1 VSAADVPPP
10 GDETPPEGT
19 LVPEGAPEDAP
30 TFHRTHPLTPL
41 ISGWKLLAGLVAVVT
56 AQNLGRLAS
65 EFTWR
70 RALLF
75 AGLLVAALLVTM
87 AVSTLRWWR
96 TTYAITADGVVMHA
110 GVLTRTRRTAPRS
123 KIESVSVERPLLAR
137 VLGLAKVRI
146 EIAGGADS
154 HLDLDYV
161 TGREAET
168 IRREILEVAASPV
181 GSARRPRPDAVPGEP
196 EPDPDAAPA
205 RSSARESVR
214 SFVYDGVTEGH
225 AIAQVPTERL
235 LRSMLRDLG
244 FMLGLLVGLVWVIV
258 TVVVSIT
265 TDGIGLGALAALIPA
280 LLIVPQMV
288 LRRIENGWGFVSRLT
303 ERGLRM
309 RRGLLSTR
317 TDNIGPGRVQDL
329 RLSQPLLWR
338 GPRWI
343 GATATV
349 AGIGAEG
356 GGDGA
361 SHVLPVGTVEELHR
375 TLGSLL
381 PPLGTDDDLA
391 VALDLLSRPARELDG
406 LRAGHR
412 LFWIA
417 RRTAVAVLL
426 PEVLAVRTGV
436 LTRRLVL
443 VPRERIQG
451 VTLAQG
457 PLARRLGVATVDV
470 AVAVTSVEVSDVP
483 LEAAVALRDTLA
495 RDAASGRLYRDR
507 ETWPRPPL
515 ELPGEEMAA

>member
-1 VSAADVPPP
+1 MSAADVPPP
-10 GDETPPEGT
+10 SAGT
-19 LVPEGAPEDAP
+19 SPGGEPAPRTAP

-41 ISGWKLLAGLVAVVT
+41 VSGWKLLAGLVAVVT
-56 AQNLGRLAS
+56 AQNLAQLAS

-70 RALLF
+70 RALIF
-75 AGLLVAALLVTM
+75 VGLLVLALLLTI
-87 AVSTLRWWR
+87 AVSALRWWR
-96 TTYAITADGVVMHA
+96 TTYAITRDGVVMHA
-110 GVLTRTRRTAPRS
+110 GILTRTRRTAPRS
-123 KIESVSVERPLLAR
+123 KIESVSVERPVLAR

-161 TGREAET
+161 TGREAEA
-168 IRREILEVAASPV
+168 IRREILEVAAGIPARPGATAPV
-181 GSARRPRPDAVPGEP
+181 P
-196 EPDPDAAPA
+196 EAQAPA
-205 RSSARESVR
+205 PAAQSAREAVR
-214 SFVYDGVTEGH
+214 SFVYDAVTEGRP
-225 AIAQVPTERL
+225 IAQVPTERL

-244 FMLGLLVGLVWVIV
+244 FVLGLVVGLVWVIV

-288 LRRIENGWGFVSRLT
+288 LRRVENGWGFVSRLT

-338 GPRWI
+338 RPRWI
-343 GATATV
+343 AATATV
-349 AGIGAEG
+349 AGIGG
-356 GGDGA
+356 DDGSDGA
-361 SHVLPVGTVEELHR
+361 SHVLPVGTVDELER

-381 PPLGTDDDLA
+381 PPLGTGDDLA
-391 VALDLLSRPARELDG
+391 AGLRLLSRPARELDG

-412 LFWIA
+412 VFWIA
-417 RRTAVAVLL
+417 RRTAVTVLL
-426 PEVLAVRTGV
+426 PHALAVRTGL

-451 VTLAQG
+451 VSLSQG
-457 PLARRLGVATVDV
+457 PLARRLGVVTLQV
-470 AVAVTSVEVSDVP
+470 AVAGAGVEVSAVP
-483 LEAAVALRDTLA
+483 LPAALVLRDALA
-495 RDAASGRLYRDR
+495 LDAATGRLYRDR
-507 ETWPRPPL
+507 EAWPRPPL